1 MDDVVVRMTLDPS
14 GLDAG
19 MARAESSV
27 QAGSDQAAAGFQQIG
42 GMFEAATAQA
52 NQFALAL
59 TGNNEVLAGTVGLAG
74 DGADALGRYS
84 AAANDGNIN
93 SMASAIAGLN
103 EMMAKIGESIQQVSK
118 ALEAQSSGF
127 LHFASSIAG
136 IVVGGKAAFDVFDRL
151 GQPKPIL
158 PGAAT
163 ELGALRQGLV
173 DARLAATPAFTAISA
188 GAGDMAAGAMARLT
202 TGMGGVASA
211 LSAAIGPAVGLSVAL
226 APLVL
231 IAGAIYIAF
240 KSIETISEIVFNGAL
255 AGGALQ
261 SSADRLSKAAHE
273 AAGFADKLGQ
283 AQPQAQALAEVL
295 GLAGVKTDQYISG
308 TETLRT
314 AVADNESQFK
324 AMGIQTRDASG
335 ALLDQS
341 AIAANTAEYLKTLA
355 DDGSRAWAM
364 NELGVKSLDELNAVA
379 AGTPEKIADMNK
391 MLGEYR
397 ALIGQDAVEATERYD
412 AALRAYKQESDLTW
426 RGVKNMIDQAVMPA
440 FTDLLEWFRGGM
452 PVMAEITHSVMTR
465 VMNGWYSLVLTVIA
479 AKERILAVVDA
490 IRPAMA
496 SIAAAWNAAINGD
509 FRGAMDYLVNA
520 KNAAGNRMEVA
531 NERISAKE
539 KEFAARMSSYATA
552 GKTGL
557 DPNKAGRNTGNRVS
571 KDAAGDSG
579 GDASPKQESRMQQ
592 YEAELAER
600 KAAYMKQHDMYEMS
614 KRDEKQYWDDLLAK
628 TDTGAKEYNALRK
641 KAAELELQVLKQNAE
656 NKRGLTKQQIESER
670 DASMGLL
677 DIDREIAQQRYDSG
691 QISHAQLLEQ
701 QMQFENRRYEI
712 AKQAQERQIEL
723 FNKDPNANPVERQ
736 KLLDQLEA
744 LERAHSAQVLQVQGK
759 MAAEQ
764 HKVADNFLDSAGRA
778 FETNLGQMLEGTLSW
793 KKALENVYK
802 SLYQAFTQEVIVK
815 PLMQMAL
822 RYIRESALYQM
833 IAGAQVATQG
843 LASDQVTAKKI
854 SEAGTV
860 VSANAAEGASGGAAA
875 MAAIPYVGPVLAVA
889 AFAMLMSQIMS
900 ANGVVKS
907 ASGGYDIPAGLN
919 PMTQLHEQEMVLPAR
934 YANVIRDM
942 AAGGG
947 ESSVAGGGESHVHIH
962 VTAMDHH
969 DVKRALLS
977 GGALHKALK
986 ELNRRNV
993 SFT

>member
-1 MDDVVVRMTLDPS
+1 MDDVVVKMTLDPS

-27 QAGSDQAAAGFQQIG
+27 QAGSDRTAAGFQQIG
-42 GMFEAATAQA
+42 GMFEAATTQA

-93 SMASAIAGLN
+93 SMAAAIASLN

-127 LHFASSIAG
+127 LHFASSVAG

-158 PGAAT
+158 PGAVT

-173 DARLAATPAFTAISA
+173 DARLAATPTFSAISA
-188 GAGDMAAGAMARLT
+188 GAGDMAVGAMARLSA
-202 TGMGGVASA
+202 GVGAVASGLA
-211 LSAAIGPAVGLSVAL
+211 AAIAPAVGLAVAL
-226 APLVL
+226 APLAITV
-231 IAGAIYIAF
+231 GAIYLAF
-240 KSIETISEIVFNGAL
+240 KTVETIAGMVFNGAL
-255 AGGALQ
+255 AGGAIQ
-261 SSADRLSKAAHE
+261 GSADRLSKAAHE

-295 GLAGVKTDQYISG
+295 AQAGVKTDQYISG

-314 AVADNESQFK
+314 AVAENESQFK

-379 AGTPEKIADMNK
+379 AGTPEKIAGMNK

-397 ALIGQDAVEATERYD
+397 VLIGQDAVEATERYD
-412 AALRAYKQESDLTW
+412 SALRAYKAESDMTW

-452 PVMAEITHSVMTR
+452 PILAEITHSVMTR
-465 VMNGWYSLVLTVIA
+465 VMEGWYKLVLTVIA
-479 AKERILAVVDA
+479 AKERIMAVVDA

-531 NERISAKE
+531 NGRIAAKE

-552 GKTGL
+552 GTTGI
-557 DPNKAGRNTGNRVS
+557 DPGKLGKNTGKRTS
-571 KDAAGDSG
+571 KDSADGSGSDS
-579 GDASPKQESRMQQ
+579 APKQESRMQQ

-628 TDTGAKEYNALRK
+628 TDEGAKEYNALRK
-641 KAAELELQVLKQNAE
+641 KAAELELQVLKQDAE
-656 NKRGLTKQQIESER
+656 NKRGLTKQQIEAER

-691 QISHAQLLEQ
+691 QTSQAQLLEQ
-701 QMQFENRRYEI
+701 QMQFENRRFEI
-712 AKQAQERQIEL
+712 ARQAQERQIEL

-736 KLLDQLEA
+736 KMLDQMQA
-744 LERAHSAQVLQVQGK
+744 LERGHAAQVIQLQGK
-759 MAAEQ
+759 LAMD
-764 HKVADNFLDSAGRA
+764 KKKLADNFLDGAGRA
-778 FETNLGQMLEGTLSW
+778 FESNLGQMLEGTLSW

-802 SLYQAFTQEVIVK
+802 SLFQTFLQEMIVK
-815 PLMQMAL
+815 PLVQMGI
-822 RYIRESALYQM
+822 RYIKESQLYALLT
-833 IAGAQVATQG
+833 GTQIQQQQ
-843 LASDQVTAKKI
+843 LASATVAETKAGEATA
-854 SEAGTV
+854 V
-860 VSANAAEGASGGAAA
+860 VSSNAAEGASGAAAA
-875 MAAIPYVGPVLAVA
+875 MASIPWVGPVLAVA
-889 AFAMLMSQIMS
+889 AFASMMSMIMS
-900 ANGVVKS
+900 ASGSIKS

-947 ESSVAGGGESHVHIH
+947 DSVQQAQPVQQVVIN
-962 VTAMDHH
+962 VTAMDSR
-969 DVKRALLS
+969 DVTRSLLS

-993 SFT
+993 SLS